1 MNPIGNPEQSHEAP
15 ASREP
20 PAVHLMNP
28 IGNPEQSHESTN
40 RSEEVD
46 EAQ

>member
-1 MNPIGNPEQSHEAP
+1 MNPIDNPEQSHEAP
-15 ASREP
+15 ASSKP
-20 PAVHLMNP
+20 QAAHLMNP
-28 IGNPEQSHESTN
+28 IGNPEQTHESTN

>member
-1 MNPIGNPEQSHEAP
+1 MNPIGTPEQTHEAR
-15 ASREP
+15 ASSKP
-20 PAVHLMNP
+20 QAAHLMNP